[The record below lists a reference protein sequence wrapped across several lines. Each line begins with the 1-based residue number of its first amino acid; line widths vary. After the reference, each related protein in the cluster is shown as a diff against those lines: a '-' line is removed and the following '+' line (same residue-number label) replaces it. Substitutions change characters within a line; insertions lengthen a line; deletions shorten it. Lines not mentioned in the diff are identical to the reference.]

1 MSNAIISS
9 GPRYD
14 VAMSKPVRPAIGRF
28 LGAAAK
34 DVSRA
39 FEEALT
45 AAGGSLPM
53 WLVLMTIKSRK
64 VANQRELAE
73 EVGIQGPTLTHHLNA
88 MEERGLLTRHR
99 DPANRR
105 VHMVE
110 LTDTGEKLF
119 AELAMAAAAFDRHL
133 RKGITDSEVEL
144 LRGLL
149 ERLRANVF
157 PAD

>member
-1 MSNAIISS
+1 MKSSATLLWVTTGVKWPGPSGAGKPRILARNCADTKLSLAWTMVWSRATVMGSVLRCDVEDKALISNHSISNAIISS

-53 WLVLMTIKSRK
+53 WLVLM
-64 VANQRELAE
+64 A
-73 EVGIQGPTLTHHLNA
+73 
-88 MEERGLLTRHR
+88 
-99 DPANRR
+99 
-105 VHMVE
+105 
-110 LTDTGEKLF
+110 
-119 AELAMAAAAFDRHL
+119 
-133 RKGITDSEVEL
+133 
-144 LRGLL
+144 
-149 ERLRANVF
+149 
-157 PAD
+157 